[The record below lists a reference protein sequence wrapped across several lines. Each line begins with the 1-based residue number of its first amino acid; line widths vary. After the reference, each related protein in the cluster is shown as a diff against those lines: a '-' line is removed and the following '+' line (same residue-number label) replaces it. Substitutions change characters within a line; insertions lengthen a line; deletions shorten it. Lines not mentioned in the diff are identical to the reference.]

1 MASLVEELVTVLEE
15 EEKIY
20 QTLISYG
27 EKKTDILIRA
37 DVPELE
43 KLTCLEQL
51 ASDDLVTHSNQQVQL
66 LKDIAN
72 VLGRTEEKIYQT
84 LISYGEKKTDILI
97 RADVPEL
104 EKLTCLEQLAS
115 DDLVTHSNQQV
126 QLLKDIANVLGRTE
140 EKMTV
145 TRLITLLESQPDV
158 QKKLTEARDRLLA
171 AADRMNHL
179 NDQNV
184 ALIKQAIELNE
195 FDLTLFKS
203 LRQAPETANY
213 DKTACNTGSL
223 LGSSGFDAMS

>member
-15 EEKIY
+15 
-20 QTLISYG
+20 
-27 EKKTDILIRA
+27 
-37 DVPELE
+37 
-43 KLTCLEQL
+43 
-51 ASDDLVTHSNQQVQL
+51 
-66 LKDIAN
+66 
-72 VLGRTEEKIYQT
+72 EEKIYQT

-184 ALIKQAIELNE
+184 ALIKQAIA
-195 FDLTLFKS
+195 LFKS